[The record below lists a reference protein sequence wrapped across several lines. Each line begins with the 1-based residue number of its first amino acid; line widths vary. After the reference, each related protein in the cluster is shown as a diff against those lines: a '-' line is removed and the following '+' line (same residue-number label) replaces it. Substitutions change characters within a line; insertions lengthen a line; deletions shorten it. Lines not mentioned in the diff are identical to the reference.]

1 MDNLSVLVFGGSV
14 SGGGGVGNHLNLTW
28 HAQLGTVRPTVY
40 FKGAISPSY
49 YLHCTT
55 RFVDHAYDA
64 VVLDLGANMFGS
76 GSGDALEALIHRVRC
91 LTNAT
96 STAIVDWHGAMHNNA
111 SRVAAARTNATLL
124 DLPRQAHLYAA
135 DHIHPNARGHALIA
149 ERVRTHLAHL
159 PRDAVGAPTTCAAPA
174 AEACFALG
182 TDLPVEGEPR
192 DWTLVDDSP
201 TPDLTHKYGWATTVS
216 GANLSLAIPPL
227 DTCGAIVTLA
237 YLASK
242 VTGSF
247 LLSCSAGCACS
258 PMRNYHQKRIFPFPI
273 VTGHEDCDVNATGC
287 HKLKIT
293 RDTAFDLLRTSN
305 VSCRLTVTAL
315 TSRRVRI
322 DGLYVQSPS
331 EGYLSHIF
339 HSPSSARQ
347 RRFAEHALDTSC
359 A

>member
-1 MDNLSVLVFGGSV
+1 MGNLSVLVLGGSV

-28 HAQLGTVRPTVY
+28 HAQLGTVRPTVH
-40 FKGAISPSY
+40 FKGGIDPSY
-49 YLHCTT
+49 FLHCTP

-76 GSGDALEALIHRVRC
+76 GSGDALEALVQRMRC

-111 SRVAAARTNATLL
+111 SRVAAAHTNATLL
-124 DLPRQAHLYAA
+124 DLPRRAHLYAA
-135 DHIHPNARGHALIA
+135 DRIHPNARGHALIA

-159 PRDAVGAPTTCAAPA
+159 PRDTVGAPTTCAAPA

-182 TDLPVEGEPR
+182 TDLPVDGEPR
-192 DWTLVDDSP
+192 HWTLVDDSP

-216 GANLSLAIPPL
+216 GAYLPLVIPPL

-242 VTGSF
+242 VTGTF

-258 PMRNYHQKRIFPFPI
+258 PIRNYHQKRIFPFPR

-287 HKLKIT
+287 HKLRIT
-293 RDTAFDLLRTSN
+293 RDTAFDLLRTSD
-305 VSCRLTVTAL
+305 VSCRLTVT
-315 TSRRVRI
+315 TRSSRRVRI

-331 EGYLSHIF
+331 QGYLSHIV
-339 HSPSSARQ
+339 HSPSSASQ
-347 RRFAEHALDTSC
+347 RRFAEHALHTRC